1 MFVSTAIFAFLT
13 EQKRAVSL
21 PDQLSDQSNKIGTRW
36 IISIDESQFPVM
48 IKQVDG
54 GYNIRHGSNRST
66 IRSNWNIGASLI
78 SAIINGQK
86 VDIKV
91 ERIVTGYRLTYSGIT
106 VDTYVRSPRM
116 SELEALM
123 PDRRED
129 DDQSEL
135 IAPLSGQIVGIS
147 VSEGESVAP
156 GQELVVLT
164 AMKME
169 NIITAERLCKVSKIM
184 VSKMDNVSSGQVLI
198 EFE

>member
-1 MFVSTAIFAFLT
+1 
-13 EQKRAVSL
+13 
-21 PDQLSDQSNKIGTRW
+21 
-36 IISIDESQFPVM
+36 
-48 IKQVDG
+48 
-54 GYNIRHGSNRST
+54 
-66 IRSNWNIGASLI
+66 
-78 SAIINGQK
+78 
-86 VDIKV
+86 
-91 ERIVTGYRLTYSGIT
+91 
-106 VDTYVRSPRM
+106 M